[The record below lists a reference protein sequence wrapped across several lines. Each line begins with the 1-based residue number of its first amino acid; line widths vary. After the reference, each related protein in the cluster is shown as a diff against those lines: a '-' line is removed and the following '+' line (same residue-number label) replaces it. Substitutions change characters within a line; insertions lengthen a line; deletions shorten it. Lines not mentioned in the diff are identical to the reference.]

1 MFADICV
8 IHLNFGRRRVNDMDQ
23 VYRSPY
29 EAYPFLSDSSD
40 DLRCDF
46 ELLTDEISSKTGL
59 LLAHMKNRING
70 ELYQEVM
77 WVCELVYH
85 INPSLRTF
93 LSITVE
99 ECNRLKTCVDRL
111 QMEVKDRCNNYVLP
125 IGGSLACEAHV
136 LRVQAK
142 KLVRMLYRYMEKGY
156 EVPTLLLDVTNL
168 LSGYYFSLALKL
180 NALENVDEIPFVSRN
195 YK

>member
-1 MFADICV
+1 M
-8 IHLNFGRRRVNDMDQ
+8 IHLLFGERRIDSMNK

-29 EAYPFLSDSSD
+29 EAYPFLSDSSE
-40 DLRCDF
+40 DLECDF
-46 ELLTDEISSKTGL
+46 ELLTDEISSRTGL
-59 LLAHMKNRING
+59 LLAHMKNHVGG
-70 ELYQEVM
+70 ELYQEVL
-77 WVCELVYH
+77 WVCELIYH

-99 ECNRLKTCVDRL
+99 ECNRLKACVDRL
-111 QMEVKDRCNNYVLP
+111 QMEIKDRCNDYVLP
-125 IGGSLACEAHV
+125 AGCGLACEAHV

-142 KLVRMLYRYMEKGY
+142 KLVRMLYRYMEKGN
-156 EVPTLLLDVTNL
+156 EVPELLLDITNL

>member
-1 MFADICV
+1 M
-8 IHLNFGRRRVNDMDQ
+8 IHLLFGERRIDSMNK

-29 EAYPFLSDSSD
+29 EAYPFLSDSSE
-40 DLRCDF
+40 DLECDF
-46 ELLTDEISSKTGL
+46 ELLTDEISSRTGL
-59 LLAHMKNRING
+59 LLAHMKNHVDW
-70 ELYQEVM
+70 ELYQEVL
-77 WVCELVYH
+77 WVCELIYH

-99 ECNRLKTCVDRL
+99 ECNRLKACVDRL
-111 QMEVKDRCNNYVLP
+111 QMEIKDRCNDYVLP
-125 IGGSLACEAHV
+125 AGCGLACEAHV

-142 KLVRMLYRYMEKGY
+142 KLVRMLYRYMEKGN
-156 EVPTLLLDVTNL
+156 EVPELLLDITNL